1 MKGINHLPL
10 FSSKVSQ
17 TEIVVSP
24 RKRYLPDMELDKT
37 LAGDN
42 CQKRSRSK
50 PQTVTTPCTSFG
62 STSPSVVPES
72 IEPSTIPSSRN
83 YNHSIKS
90 LLAEDYVHKKS
101 LDEYSED
108 KSVKLRPLSHLSPK
122 EDGWYSESLDRLRSI
137 ELSVSEK
144 SFLFFLAKE

>member
-1 MKGINHLPL
+1 M
-10 FSSKVSQ
+10 
-17 TEIVVSP
+17 SP
-24 RKRYLPDMELDKT
+24 RKRFLPEMELDKS
-37 LAGDN
+37 LAGDS

-50 PQTVTTPCTSFG
+50 PQIVTTPCSSFG

-72 IEPSTIPSSRN
+72 IENNTIPSSRS

-90 LLAEDYVHKKS
+90 LLAEEYVPKKS

-108 KSVKLRPLSHLSPK
+108 KTVKLRPLTHSSPK

-137 ELSVSEK
+137 ELSVSLLK
-144 SFLFFLAKE
+144 YNYIYKLSGRNFSFSF